1 MNGFGASAGFA
12 TWATAAIFGDSFA
25 VAVFCPK
32 GDAPN
37 PLLPKAFGF
46 PNEGEVPDPS
56 IPDDGAVFTS
66 GAPNRDFV
74 CMTLDGG
81 LVGVE
86 VAFSGITKVI
96 LPAGGSFDEGV
107 WNRLCG

>member
-1 MNGFGASAGFA
+1 M
-12 TWATAAIFGDSFA
+12 
-25 VAVFCPK
+25 FCAK

-37 PLLPKAFGF
+37 TLRPKAFPF
-46 PNEGEVPDPS
+46 PNGGTFPVAG

-66 GAPNRDFV
+66 GAANKGFV
-74 CMTLDGG
+74 CKALDVG

-107 WNRLCG
+107 WNRICG